1 MLGGRDIQSTI
12 ILPMSIITLE
22 DIRVATFQI
31 ITSLIGTNKVTDMP
45 LRIEWAALNNTQHT
59 KTTKYLIIMLL
70 ILIDQITSSRSYKR
84 HRTGTNKGFPMKTST
99 RGSWDITQFRRKSC
113 NNNRFRLKWRS
124 SLRKRRNLRE
134 IRARIGGKKFWRRS
148 KNWKNSS
155 SIWRIRMRI
164 CLNRSPYLDL
174 HKFSIK
180 SR

>member
-45 LRIEWAALNNTQHT
+45 LRIEWAALNNTHHT
-59 KTTKYLIIMLL
+59 KTTKSLIIMLL

-148 KNWKNSS
+148 KN
-155 SIWRIRMRI
+155 
-164 CLNRSPYLDL
+164 
-174 HKFSIK
+174 
-180 SR
+180 